1 MNPLF
6 RRAVLILVVTLLGAA
21 LAGCGSVH
29 RGYESMLLL
38 GDVQSGAESSRLKNI
53 TEKPERS
60 TVAYAV
66 GDREHVADVYQPA
79 DREPRGTLV
88 LIHGFTEHGRRDPRL
103 VEFATSMAR
112 AGFTVIT
119 PDVEGPMT
127 MAVGLR
133 DARHIQDTLEY
144 VVAEQDGFATEP
156 VGLMAFSFAV
166 GPAVIAAKAPNV
178 AEDVAFLV
186 AVGGYYDI
194 EDAITYVTTGVEPR
208 SGRQDTVPEP
218 RREGKWVVL
227 LSQLDRIDDPRDR
240 ELLREIA
247 ETRLENPGA
256 QVDGQVDALGGDG
269 QAVYGL
275 ITNTDPDRVG
285 EYLDALPATV
295 RDELQGLDLAR
306 RDLSRLKAELIL
318 VHGTDDNVI
327 PIGHS
332 ERLQAAI
339 GDEQA
344 HLYPAAGLYHVDVA
358 PGLRDGW
365 QLWRASRLVLRLTD
379 RH

>member
-1 MNPLF
+1 
-6 RRAVLILVVTLLGAA
+6 
-21 LAGCGSVH
+21 
-29 RGYESMLLL
+29 MLLL

-53 TEKPERS
+53 TEEPERS

-66 GDREHVADVYQPA
+66 DDREHVADIYQPG

-88 LIHGFTEHGRRDPRL
+88 LIHGFTEHGRHDPRL

-112 AGFTVIT
+112 AGFTVVA

-144 VVAEQDGFATEP
+144 VAADEDDFATEP
-156 VGLMAFSFAV
+156 MGLMAFSFAV
-166 GPAVIAAKAPNV
+166 GPAVIAAKSPDV

-194 EDAITYVTTGVEPR
+194 EHAITYVTTGVDPL
-208 SGRQDTVPEP
+208 SGRRDTVPQP

-227 LSQLDRIDDPRDR
+227 LSQLDRIEDTHDR

-247 ETRLENPGA
+247 EARLEDPGA
-256 QVDGQVDALGGDG
+256 QVDSQVDALGEDG
-269 QAVYGL
+269 RAVYGL

-285 EYLDALPATV
+285 EYLEALPATV
-295 RDELQGLDLAR
+295 RDELHGLDLAR
-306 RDLSRLKAELIL
+306 RDLSQLRAELVL

-332 ERLQAAI
+332 ERLQAAV
-339 GDEQA
+339 GEEQA
-344 HLYPAAGLYHVDVA
+344 HLYPAAGLYHVDVT

-365 QLWRASRLVLRLTD
+365 QLWRASRLVLRLAD
-379 RH
+379 QH